1 MEVISKNKPKGK
13 EFAVV
18 KAKRK
23 QTKILE
29 EKAIKQRTE
38 NKRVNSEKRKFKNL
52 ENDYQ
57 DKCRAIEIV
66 GFRRGMLLIKIED
79 KVEKRALLYDDRKV
93 NKRNLEKE
101 ILNFFIKLFGDDFPI
116 RKLKNFKEKREELVF
131 SFEELFN

>member
-13 EFAVV
+13 DFAVV

-23 QTKILE
+23 QTRILE
-29 EKAIKQRTE
+29 ERAIKQRTE
-38 NKRVNSEKRKFKNL
+38 NKRVNAEKRKAKNL

-66 GFRRGMLLIKIED
+66 GFRRGMLLIKIQD

-93 NKRNLEKE
+93 NKKNLEKE
-101 ILNFFIKLFGDDFPI
+101 ILNFFIKLYGSDFPI

-131 SFEELFN
+131 SFEELFD

>member
-1 MEVISKNKPKGK
+1 LEVISKNKPKGK

>member
-13 EFAVV
+13 EFAVI

-52 ENDYQ
+52 ENEYQ

-66 GFRRGMLLIKIED
+66 GFRRGMLLIKIGD

>member
-66 GFRRGMLLIKIED
+66 GFRRGMLLIKIGD

>member
-1 MEVISKNKPKGK
+1 LEVISKNKPKGK
-13 EFAVV
+13 EFAVI

-52 ENDYQ
+52 ENEYQ

-66 GFRRGMLLIKIED
+66 GFRRGMLLIKIGD

>member
-13 EFAVV
+13 EFAII

-52 ENDYQ
+52 ENEYQ

-66 GFRRGMLLIKIED
+66 GFRRGMLLIKIGD

-101 ILNFFIKLFGDDFPI
+101 ILNFFIKLFGNDFPI

>member
-1 MEVISKNKPKGK
+1 MEIISKKKPKAK
-13 EFAVV
+13 EFAV
-18 KAKRK
+18 ASSKRK

-38 NKRVNSEKRKFKNL
+38 YKRVNSEKRKFKNL

-79 KVEKRALLYDDRKV
+79 KIEKRALLYDDRKV
-93 NKRNLEKE
+93 NKKNLPKE
-101 ILNFFIKLFGDDFPI
+101 ILNFFIKLSGDDFPI
-116 RKLKNFKEKREELVF
+116 RKLKNFKEKRDELVF